1 MNRIP
6 YGLLAACLLLGA
18 HTGAAAQTSAQTS
31 AGTDARELGHGYAML
46 NTAFSQFRHLDWV
59 LLLKREDAQVGKLI
73 QGLASEAGMLGD
85 GLQELAEAQPPID
98 LHDQGLPRFEA
109 AKRKALI
116 RSRGLELGTPLLG
129 KTGRPMERQALLSLA
144 AAINQQRF
152 LIQVML
158 PEEGMPDRKA
168 WLERAKQS
176 LDRLHADFE
185 ALLEAQYFRP

>member
-1 MNRIP
+1 MVK
-6 YGLLAACLLLGA
+6 GLGLVTALAKETALTRALV
-18 HTGAAAQTSAQTS
+18 
-31 AGTDARELGHGYAML
+31 REL
-46 NTAFSQFRHLDWV
+46 
-59 LLLKREDAQVGKLI
+59 AQ
-73 QGLASEAGMLGD
+73 
-85 GLQELAEAQPPID
+85 AQPPID
-98 LHDQGLPRFEA
+98 LNDQGLPRFEA

-158 PEEGMPDRKA
+158 PAEDLPARKA